1 VGVIRHARGAVGVI
15 ALLLFATYAALRWH
29 YGNVY
34 LIEIEA
40 LFVYFAFGAFAYLN
54 RDRIPMTAGIAAL
67 CFAALLAT
75 LTTRAFAYV
84 VIPCVAYLTLFAA
97 MRLPLRSFDRR
108 VDVSY
113 GLYIYAFPVQQL
125 LATYGITKYGF
136 TPYFV
141 CALAIALALAAASWF
156 TIEKPSLS
164 LKHLDLFPARA
175 RSERPAE

>member
-1 VGVIRHARGAVGVI
+1 
-15 ALLLFATYAALRWH
+15 
-29 YGNVY
+29 
-34 LIEIEA
+34 
-40 LFVYFAFGAFAYLN
+40 
-54 RDRIPMTAGIAAL
+54 
-67 CFAALLAT
+67 
-75 LTTRAFAYV
+75 
-84 VIPCVAYLTLFAA
+84 
-97 MRLPLRSFDRR
+97 MRLPVRSFDRR

-125 LATYGITKYGF
+125 LAMYGVTKYGF

-141 CALAIALALAAASWF
+141 CALAITLALAAASWF